1 MHTKNGNKKKASR
14 DREPCIISLVSG
26 LASDFRF
33 FSPHQLPPIVV
44 RITVCKSSLP
54 TGSLLLSEFLGPASS
69 SSTSLFPLCLPRHHF
84 LPSPSTPHRLKLSAL
99 ALSSLLSIEYPSISS
114 RIVFKQQHPSLG
126 AGVFLG
132 LLPWFVVSILEAYQE
147 RKRLDQQGPPSLL
160 RSTLPELSTLALF
173 FFFFLSPI
181 RSLSFLDSTCCSKNK
196 FSRIRSFIHSR
207 IYRYSNYR
215 YLFILRNLLPLASSA
230 FSLAS

>member
-1 MHTKNGNKKKASR
+1 MDTTGPGFGNEQAETRK
-14 DREPCIISLVSG
+14 ECIQKIKIKRKQVAIGNRVLLAWFLVWHQIFDSFLPTNFLQLSFESQFVNLP
-26 LASDFRF
+26 LA
-33 FSPHQLPPIVV
+33 
-44 RITVCKSSLP
+44 
-54 TGSLLLSEFLGPASS
+54 TGSLLLSEFLGPAS

-160 RSTLPELSTLALF
+160 RSTLPELSTLTLF
-173 FFFFLSPI
+173 FFFS
-181 RSLSFLDSTCCSKNK
+181 
-196 FSRIRSFIHSR
+196 H
-207 IYRYSNYR
+207 
-215 YLFILRNLLPLASSA
+215 
-230 FSLAS
+230 SLAFVSGFYVLFEE